1 MRAKA
6 LPLRSVTCERG
17 LEVERDIHTQPI
29 NSILSKAPRSGLAV
43 LVGFV
48 AILLFLSWNARA
60 HRTEIPDAVV
70 LATIC
75 FSFGWVYLALW
86 ELDRGR
92 RRLGWNRSNMTKLL
106 TGPRPDDPDELFIW
120 QWTLQLCC
128 AILSVLLCV
137 VALTLAA

>member
-60 HRTEIPDAVV
+60 HRTEIPDAVG
-70 LATIC
+70 LAMIC
-75 FSFGWVYLALW
+75 FAFGWSYLAIWKLV
-86 ELDRGR
+86 RGG
-92 RRLGWNRSNMTKLL
+92 RRLGWNRSNLTKLL

-128 AILSVLLCV
+128 ASLSLVVCVL
-137 VALTLAA
+137 ALAFSG